1 MGSIGGVLIDG
12 SEVPAGAA
20 SVSVFDIGFQRG
32 YGCFEAMRSY
42 GGTVFRLEEHVT
54 RLQSSAALMGLP
66 LPAAEV
72 LAGWVRD
79 RALQGGDCTVRVLV
93 SGGTELLNPGSGTVV
108 TVYAEP
114 LHPIAAVQR
123 LLPMEAPWHPA
134 GTASQLT
141 GAKTLSYGPNLAVSL
156 AARRAGYND
165 ALLIGR
171 DDTVLEGPTYSVAWV
186 TGNVLETP
194 ALSLGI
200 LDSITRRVLL
210 ELAPGVG
217 LQIAEGVYGLDRAL
231 AADEVLVLSTLKEIS
246 RVAAVGDRVWESTR
260 WSSLLGAAFGELVA
274 AETGAD

>member
-54 RLQSSAALMGLP
+54 RLQSSAGLMGLP

-79 RALQGGDCTVRVLV
+79 RALLGGDCTVRVLV

-114 LHPIAAVQR
+114 LYPVAAVQR

-141 GAKTLSYGPNLAVSL
+141 GAKTLSYDPNLAVSL

-165 ALLIGR
+165 ALLIGQ

-210 ELAPGVG
+210 ELAPAVG
-217 LQIAEGVYGLDRAL
+217 LQIAEGVYGLDRVL
-231 AADEVLVLSTLKEIS
+231 AADEVLVLSTLKEI
-246 RVAAVGDRVWESTR
+246 RGVAAVGDRVWESTR
-260 WSSLLGAAFGELVA
+260 WSSLLGAAFRELVA